1 MSRHVNPAELAE
13 CIAPLDEEDRRALW
27 RYWDQVIWEEWAAPV
42 PRSPRTVSLAE
53 LEERRQR
60 RETRRAIGRV
70 AAAARTASVL
80 AFPLP
85 AGPAAMRA
93 GGEAA

>member
-1 MSRHVNPAELAE
+1 MSRHVNEADLAE
-13 CIAPLDEEDRRALW
+13 CIAPLDEEDRHALR
-27 RYWDQVIWEEWAAPV
+27 RYWDRVIWEEWTAPV

-60 RETRRAIGRV
+60 RETRRAMTRV

-80 AFPLP
+80 TFPRP
-85 AGPAAMRA
+85 AGSAPVRH